1 MPWKIEYKQSV
12 VKSVKKLSPEIQ
24 KRLRTFIEERIASL
38 DDPRSQ
44 GKALT
49 GKQDIWRYRA
59 GDYRILTQIKDNQI
73 VILVIDI
80 GHRSSIYK
88 KLSSQK

>member
-1 MPWKIEYKQSV
+1 MQWKIEYKQSV
-12 VKSVKKLSPEIQ
+12 VKSVKKLSPEVRKRIQ
-24 KRLRTFIEERIASL
+24 FFLEDRIALL

-49 GKQDIWRYRA
+49 GEKNIWRYRV
-59 GDYRILTQIKDNQI
+59 GDYRILTEIKDNQI

-80 GHRSSIYK
+80 GHRSNVYC
-88 KLSSQK
+88 